1 MASSKVVRYEGFG
14 GVAVSLIGAALG
26 ALGIPRPV
34 WIAILVLGI
43 CLLVFSVAQRL
54 VSNRHA
60 EGNGAGRDIVGERA
74 TIVNA
79 PVGFLYGE
87 GAHSDHSVFNV
98 SFGGEPVP
106 LVAPPQ
112 IPATREE
119 LDELRKEFLAVGA
132 RVQELIQIW
141 YVNPH
146 QALDRSGGST
156 QEEADEWRD
165 QRQKLI
171 VSLTGRKHT
180 PESIEKQSQVR
191 KDLWAAGV
199 YENVE
204 FFTSYSKPTRY
215 RGIRMRSKFEAK
227 IAKILDSNGIAWLY
241 EPQRFVF
248 SETSYRPDF
257 YLPEFGIWIECKY
270 RNDPEEFPDL
280 YKVALLRQ
288 LGYHVSI
295 VTFEDI
301 RYLREKF
308 VFVGEGENL
317 MLLHDFEGEE

>member
-191 KDLWAAGV
+191 
-199 YENVE
+199 
-204 FFTSYSKPTRY
+204 
-215 RGIRMRSKFEAK
+215 MRSKFEAK

-317 MLLHDFEGEE
+317 MLLHDYKGEE